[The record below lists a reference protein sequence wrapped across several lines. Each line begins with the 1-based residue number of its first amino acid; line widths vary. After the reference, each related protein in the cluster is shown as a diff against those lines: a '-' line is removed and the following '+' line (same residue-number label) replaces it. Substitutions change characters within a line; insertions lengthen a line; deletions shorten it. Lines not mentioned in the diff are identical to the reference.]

1 MIDATSLELGIAIG
15 SLGTMIL
22 CLATILHHQRR
33 VLRETREDR
42 RMI

>member
-1 MIDATSLELGIAIG
+1 MIDPTSLELGIAVG

-42 RMI
+42 RTK